1 MNRNTM
7 IKNLQNGYCKVTFT
21 KKNGDERVMTCTL
34 MPSVLK
40 EYFTNEQ
47 LDNYPMNEN
56 TITVFDNEEKNW
68 RSFRVDSVKKFE
80 K

>member
-1 MNRNTM
+1 MNRNQM

-21 KKNGDERVMTCTL
+21 KKNGEERVMNCTL

-40 EYFTNEQ
+40 EYFTKKE

-56 TITVFDNEEKNW
+56 TITVFDNDEKNW
-68 RSFRVDSVKKFE
+68 RCFRVDSVKSFE